1 MRVKHAEQL
10 IKRRI
15 IMAKYGCVICG
26 WVYDEELGDDTL
38 GIAPGTLFE
47 DLPEDFECP
56 DCGVGK
62 DQFELVD

>member
-1 MRVKHAEQL
+1 
-10 IKRRI
+10 
-15 IMAKYGCVICG
+15 MAKYGCVICG
-26 WVYDEELGDDTL
+26 WIYDEEAGDDAL

-62 DQFELVD
+62 DQFEIVD